1 MANLVNIV
9 VDADTKKANTGLKG
23 LKENALGIGLAV
35 AGIGA
40 AFVKI
45 SDDFTKSSRTIQ
57 AGTGATG
64 KELERL
70 EKSFRNV
77 VAQVPQGFEEV
88 SQAVADVNTKMGIS
102 GSALEDTTKAFLDL
116 ARVTGSD
123 VSPMIATVSDSMAM
137 FEVPMDQARHTLNQ
151 FLAASQAS
159 GIGVNQLASRM
170 QEFGPV
176 LNNLDMT
183 MEESIAFFS
192 QLEGAGISASR
203 IMPALNASMRR
214 LAGAG
219 VEDLRG
225 ALFAQMEQIKAAES
239 STEALS
245 RATELFGAE
254 GAQRMKVAIE
264 NDLIPSIQIMSKELQ
279 EADDQ
284 ISELGAMTTLGEEL
298 AKLRDK
304 LKVVGEPLGDLMES
318 FGLLA
323 IAIGTVG
330 PHLFKL
336 KGLIAPVIG
345 VFGALA
351 AGVSAGALAMAAGIA
366 AVLLTIGWIIW
377 AIYDWES
384 ATQFLKDALDKVEKF
399 LNENF
404 NLSIKDAWQN
414 MKDWASEVKG
424 NWKDAWDGLNRG
436 FQTTDR
442 MLGNVEGAVGS
453 FVKGA
458 WAALVEADW
467 DKAWE
472 HFKDAGT
479 EVKHFFLELWN
490 VMPQWVKDGVGAMKE
505 AFLDFRD
512 WMYDLINNISEGL
525 NNLGEFEINIP
536 ESIKGIPI
544 PGLGGKSF
552 KIDTPDIGMLQKPQR
567 ESDEMLE
574 LLHAQEGRMIINF
587 HGNTYG
593 FDDFEEQVSRAVSS
607 KVRGGGYQ
615 GVIPSR

>member
-35 AGIGA
+35 AAIGA

-77 VAQVPQGFEEV
+77 VTQVPQGFEEV
-88 SQAVADVNTKMGIS
+88 SQAVADVNTKMGIT

-123 VSPMIATVSDSMAM
+123 VSPMISTVSDSMAM

-214 LAGAG
+214 LADAG

-284 ISELGAMTTLGEEL
+284 ISEMGGLTTFGEEL
-298 AKLRDK
+298 AKFRDK
-304 LKVVGEPLGDLMES
+304 LKVVSEPLADLMES

-323 IAIGTVG
+323 IAIGIVG
-330 PHLFKL
+330 PKL
-336 KGLIAPVIG
+336 IGL
-345 VFGALA
+345 
-351 AGVSAGALAMAAGIA
+351 
-366 AVLLTIGWIIW
+366 
-377 AIYDWES
+377 
-384 ATQFLKDALDKVEKF
+384 K
-399 LNENF
+399 
-404 NLSIKDAWQN
+404 
-414 MKDWASEVKG
+414 
-424 NWKDAWDGLNRG
+424 
-436 FQTTDR
+436 
-442 MLGNVEGAVGS
+442 
-453 FVKGA
+453 
-458 WAALVEADW
+458 
-467 DKAWE
+467 
-472 HFKDAGT
+472 
-479 EVKHFFLELWN
+479 
-490 VMPQWVKDGVGAMKE
+490 
-505 AFLDFRD
+505 
-512 WMYDLINNISEGL
+512 
-525 NNLGEFEINIP
+525 
-536 ESIKGIPI
+536 
-544 PGLGGKSF
+544 
-552 KIDTPDIGMLQKPQR
+552 
-567 ESDEMLE
+567 
-574 LLHAQEGRMIINF
+574 
-587 HGNTYG
+587 
-593 FDDFEEQVSRAVSS
+593 AVSYTHL
-607 KVRGGGYQ
+607 RAHET
-615 GVIPSR
+615 

>member
-35 AGIGA
+35 AAIGA

-77 VAQVPQGFEEV
+77 VTQVPQGFEEV
-88 SQAVADVNTKMGIS
+88 SQAVADVNTKMGIT

-123 VSPMIATVSDSMAM
+123 VSPMISTVSDSMAM

-214 LAGAG
+214 LADAG

-284 ISELGAMTTLGEEL
+284 ISEMGGLTTFGEEL
-298 AKLRDK
+298 AKFRDK
-304 LKVVGEPLGDLMES
+304 LKVVSEPLADLMES

-323 IAIGTVG
+323 IAIGIVG
-330 PHLFKL
+330 PKLIGL

-345 VFGALA
+345 VFAALA
-351 AGVSAGALAMAAGIA
+351 GGVSAGALAMAAGIA

-424 NWKDAWDGLNRG
+424 NWKDAWDGAVRG
-436 FQTTDR
+436 FKTADR
-442 MLGNVEGAVGS
+442 MLRNVENAVGS
-453 FVKGA
+453 C
-458 WAALVEADW
+458 LLY
-467 DKAWE
+467 
-472 HFKDAGT
+472 T
-479 EVKHFFLELWN
+479 S
-490 VMPQWVKDGVGAMKE
+490 PSP
-505 AFLDFRD
+505 RD
-512 WMYDLINNISEGL
+512 
-525 NNLGEFEINIP
+525 
-536 ESIKGIPI
+536 
-544 PGLGGKSF
+544 
-552 KIDTPDIGMLQKPQR
+552 
-567 ESDEMLE
+567 
-574 LLHAQEGRMIINF
+574 
-587 HGNTYG
+587 
-593 FDDFEEQVSRAVSS
+593 
-607 KVRGGGYQ
+607 RG
-615 GVIPSR
+615 